1 MIKPCKYKPCSKNFP
16 GRPNKLFCSP
26 KCKKLHE
33 ISLRN
38 KPKTKKKRGHSA
50 PLADEIKKPP
60 LLDGYA
66 SVFWDKTAPILIK
79 RGHLN
84 ILSEDAFAELCD
96 LVARLRG
103 INTAINESGRS
114 LLQGGEKAPEKSSDK
129 TDDQP
134 GATSQSSP
142 GPIEAIVLK
151 ESALSDLKRKYSNLL
166 LVYCKQFYLTPA
178 ANRGDFNIPEGKEKD
193 PLDEFLREK
202 NGK

>member
-38 KPKTKKKRGHSA
+38 KPKTKRKRGGSP

-103 INTAINESGRS
+103 INTAIDAAGRS
-114 LLQGGEKAPEKSSDK
+114 LLQGGEKAEENADAKPEG
-129 TDDQP
+129 
-134 GATSQSSP
+134 GAAVEI
-142 GPIEAIVLK
+142 GALK

-178 ANRGDFNIPEGKEKD
+178 ANRGDFAMPEEPGTD
-193 PLDEFLREK
+193 PLDKFMR
-202 NGK
+202 GKSGT